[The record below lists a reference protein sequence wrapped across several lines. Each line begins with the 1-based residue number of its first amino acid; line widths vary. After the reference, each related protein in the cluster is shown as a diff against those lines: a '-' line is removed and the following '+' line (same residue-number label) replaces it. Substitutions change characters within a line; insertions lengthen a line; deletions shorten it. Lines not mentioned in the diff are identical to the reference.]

1 MSKNAV
7 SESFQTT
14 PPAGTTAESAMSLQS
29 AWAHASLATA
39 IWASNVVAVKFAL
52 REMPGL
58 TTALARVTLAG
69 LALVAVHKLRKL
81 PFALPREEWPGFVAL
96 GFFGIAVSFT
106 FFTCAM
112 QYTSV
117 SHAVFIAALLPIMV
131 MVVAALTGQER
142 LTASRSIGLI
152 VAMAGMVMLE
162 MDQTVVARGR
172 GVVASNWRGD
182 LMALGGAS
190 CFTFFTI
197 RGKQLA
203 ARYDS
208 GTVNMYAFG
217 LGAMFCAPL
226 LAWIGL
232 TDTPNSLKVNVSEVS
247 WVAWTSLLISGTA
260 GSALPYYVYYKSL
273 KVLKASQAAALHYVQ
288 PVLATLLGVAF
299 LGERLGPQFAVA
311 AALILLGVFIAERR

>member
-1 MSKNAV
+1 MTAS
-7 SESFQTT
+7 
-14 PPAGTTAESAMSLQS
+14 PAEPAMSLPS

-81 PFALPREEWPGFVAL
+81 PFALRRDEWPGFLSL
-96 GFFGIAVSFT
+96 GLFGIALSFS
-106 FFTCAM
+106 FYTCAM

-117 SHAVFIAALLPIMV
+117 SHAVFIGALLPIMV
-131 MVVAALTGQER
+131 MVAAALTGQER
-142 LTASRSIGLI
+142 LTGAKTMGLV
-152 VAMAGMVMLE
+152 VALAGMVILE
-162 MDQTVVARGR
+162 LDQTVLASGR
-172 GVVASNWRGD
+172 GAVASNWRGD

-197 RGKQLA
+197 RSKQLA

-217 LGAMFCAPL
+217 LGAMFCLPL
-226 LAWIGL
+226 LVWIGL
-232 TDTPNSLKVNVSEVS
+232 TDLPGSLKVDVSEVS
-247 WVAWTSLLISGTA
+247 WVGWTSVLLSGTVGA
-260 GSALPYYVYYKSL
+260 ALPYYVYSKSL
-273 KVLKASQAAALHYVQ
+273 KVLRASQAAALHYVQ

-299 LGERLGPQFAVA
+299 LGERLGPQFAMA
-311 AALILLGVFIAERR
+311 AGLILLGVFIAERR